1 MGQFIDE
8 DDSSSENILDGFALD
23 EEEAISS
30 EPDQFMQELVDDNE
44 LALNELTFE
53 SENEEL
59 AIADDSDEFMAVFD
73 DAEEFSPEFSFDEVS
88 SDDSSSEELEFS
100 FEETATDDDDF
111 NELMGSFS
119 DDSESPEEE
128 ENTDSDVFDLK
139 FEDDDDDHGW
149 AELASLDAIDQKLDE
164 LTELSDDS
172 LGELNDLLASVQD
185 DTVVKEEKLN
195 EVHQDK

>member
-1 MGQFIDE
+1 MAGLE
-8 DDSSSENILDGFALD
+8 ADDSSL
-23 EEEAISS
+23 
-30 EPDQFMQELVDDNE
+30 
-44 LALNELTFE
+44 
-53 SENEEL
+53 
-59 AIADDSDEFMAVFD
+59 
-73 DAEEFSPEFSFDEVS
+73 
-88 SDDSSSEELEFS
+88 EELEFS

-119 DDSESPEEE
+119 DDSESSEEE
-128 ENTDSDVFDLK
+128 EVNSDSDVFDLK

-185 DTVVKEEKLN
+185 DTVVKEEELN